1 MTNIQNWWVDT
12 DPGVDDAW
20 AILMMMAAPNIRIDG
35 ISVVGGNV
43 GIEHT
48 LTNTCRIVDRSP
60 YPIPVFA
67 GAGRPMIGGLPD
79 AGFVHGADG
88 MGEAVLPIALTQPQ
102 AMIGALA
109 LIDAAKR
116 HPQQL
121 NVLALGP
128 LTNIALALMLDPDLP
143 TRCKRFVVMGGAVGA
158 RGNTRVPS
166 GEFNIA
172 FDPEAA
178 AIVFARWPGME
189 LLDWELT
196 LEVAPSLQEVEDWL
210 SRDSDNARWLHQ
222 ITRST
227 AAFVRALDVEGWA
240 WADPLAAFAAIE
252 PDGIQEW
259 VEAPIEIALA
269 LGPTR
274 GQTVVDW
281 HGIGGF
287 AGPKVRIA
295 RKLAKE
301 RFHLAMRA
309 VL

>member
-1 MTNIQNWWVDT
+1 MTQLDNWWIDT

-20 AILMMMAAPNIRIDG
+20 AILMMLGAAHIRIDG

-48 LTNTCRIVDRSP
+48 LTNTCRIVDRAP
-60 YPIPVFA
+60 YAVPVFV
-67 GAGRPMIGGLPD
+67 GAAQPMIGGLPD

-88 MGEAVLPIALTQPQ
+88 FGGADLPAARTQPQ
-102 AMIGALA
+102 ELAAVLA
-109 LIDAAKR
+109 LIAASHR
-116 HPQQL
+116 HPGEL

-128 LTNIALALMLDPDLP
+128 LTNIALAVMLDPGLP
-143 TRCKRFVVMGGAVGA
+143 ARCKRFVVMGGAVGA

-196 LEVAPSLQEVEDWL
+196 LAVAPSLQEVEDWL
-210 SRDSDNARWLHQ
+210 ARESDTARWLHT

-227 AAFVRALDVEGWA
+227 SAFVSALGVEGWA
-240 WADPLAAFAAIE
+240 WADPLAAFAAIDS
-252 PDGIQEW
+252 DGISEW
-259 VEAPIEIALA
+259 IEAPVEVALA

-295 RKLAKE
+295 SKLSKE